1 MEEKIILKIKN
12 STKISNRINFK
23 ELIDIH
29 IHIHIYFLFLLFLIT
44 KAKMFCY
51 NNYA

>member
-29 IHIHIYFLFLLFLIT
+29 IHIYFLFLLFLIT
-44 KAKMFCY
+44 IAKKFCY